1 MDSVLR
7 AILLLLGSGFIF
19 TFADALAKEAAL
31 VLPILQ
37 VSWGRYI
44 FHFVFLPAFGDRPFA
59 RASWSLAGW
68 RRILRTRRLGLQV
81 TRSLLLLVVTVSYF
95 GAIHY
100 VPLADAAAVAFLE
113 PLLIMALAHVFLKER
128 VGPRR
133 WIAVVVGLAGVIVV
147 IRPGFGMAH
156 WGILLAAL
164 TAICAA
170 AYVILTR
177 VCAEYDSTAT
187 SLAYSSLAGVIGL
200 SLVMPFVWQPAE
212 PVHWLMF
219 LGLGVAGG
227 YGHLL
232 VIKAFAKVPGSTL
245 APFLYVQMLWIVA
258 MGWFW
263 FGDWPVWSTWA
274 GIGLICGSGL
284 YSLHRERVRARE
296 ATRNSPPS
304 PAK

>member
-1 MDSVLR
+1 MDNVLR
-7 AILLLLGSGFIF
+7 GIVLLLWSGVVF
-19 TFADALAKEAAL
+19 TFADSLAKAATL
-31 VLPILQ
+31 TLSVLQ
-37 VSWGRYI
+37 VAWGRYI

-59 RASWSLAGW
+59 RASWSMDGW
-68 RRILRTRRLGLQV
+68 VRMLRTRHLGLQI
-81 TRSLLLLVVTVSYF
+81 TRSVLLLVVTLSYF

-113 PLLIMALAHVFLKER
+113 PLLIMALAHVFLKDR

-133 WIAVVVGLAGVIVV
+133 WAAVAVGLVGVIVV

-177 VCAEYDSTAT
+177 VCSQYDSAAT

-200 SLVMPFVWQPAE
+200 SIVMPFVWQPADHM
-212 PVHWLMF
+212 HWLMF

-227 YGHLL
+227 YGHFL
-232 VIKAFAKVPGSTL
+232 VIKAFAKAPGSTL

-258 MGWFW
+258 AGWFW

-274 GIGLICGSGL
+274 GIALICGSGL
-284 YSLHRERVRARE
+284 YSLHRERVRARGQ
-296 ATRNSPPS
+296 ARNSPGS
-304 PAK
+304 QAN

>member
-1 MDSVLR
+1 MDNVLR
-7 AILLLLGSGFIF
+7 GILLLLWSGVIF
-19 TFADALAKEAAL
+19 TFADSLAKAAAL
-31 VLPILQ
+31 TLPILQ
-37 VSWGRYI
+37 VAWGRYI

-59 RASWSLAGW
+59 GGSWSIHGW
-68 RRILRTRRLGLQV
+68 ARLLRTRHLALQV
-81 TRSLLLLVVTVSYF
+81 TRSVLLLVVTLSYF

-113 PLLIMALAHVFLKER
+113 PLLIMALAHVFLKDR

-133 WIAVVVGLAGVIVV
+133 WIAVAVGLVGVIVV

-156 WGILLAAL
+156 WGILLAGL

-177 VCAEYDSTAT
+177 VCAEYDSAAT

-200 SLVMPFVWQPAE
+200 SIAMPFVWQP
-212 PVHWLMF
+212 VDTMHWLMF

-227 YGHLL
+227 YGHFL
-232 VIKAFAKVPGSTL
+232 VIKAFAKVRGSTL

-258 MGWFW
+258 AGWFW
-263 FGDWPVWSTWA
+263 FGDWPIWSTWA
-274 GIGLICGSGL
+274 GIALICGSGL
-284 YSLHRERVRARE
+284 YSLHRERVRSRAQARS
-296 ATRNSPPS
+296 TGS
-304 PAK
+304 